1 MHSQSDPERFTAGK
15 RLVQPDRG
23 NDTTDNAYNIS
34 GPRFLKPHIG
44 SRLSH
49 FKTPRKTLIAVTFS
63 VDPYW
68 DRYYRNRDFYSDRD
82 RRRRGPDYYY
92 RDRRPYRP

>member
-34 GPRFLKPHIG
+34 GLRFLKPYIG